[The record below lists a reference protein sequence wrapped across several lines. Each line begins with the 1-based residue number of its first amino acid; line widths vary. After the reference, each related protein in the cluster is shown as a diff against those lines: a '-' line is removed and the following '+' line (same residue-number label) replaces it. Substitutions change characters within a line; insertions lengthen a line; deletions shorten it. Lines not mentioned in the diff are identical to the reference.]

1 MYYALRYKVLSSLL
15 WASSKHAHYFCTPT
29 YFLKN
34 FGLLWRGGHNWGQVD
49 CIILE
54 KFVKGGGPMCKHL
67 WITIGKVRLCKKCK
81 LQLLSDGSMFIEVTK
96 KGAKIR
102 KCGTY

>member
-1 MYYALRYKVLSSLL
+1 MAR
-15 WASSKHAHYFCTPT
+15 C
-29 YFLKN
+29 
-34 FGLLWRGGHNWGQVD
+34 HNWGQVD

-54 KFVKGGGPMCKHL
+54 KFVKMEAGQMCKHL
-67 WITIGKVRLCKKCK
+67 WINIGKVRLCKKCK

-102 KCGTY
+102 KCATY